1 MKPANKP
8 TALILVSTH
17 CPHCHALEKLLHQ
30 RMENGSLGELEVVNF
45 EHSPEVAQQYGVRSV
60 PWLRL
65 GNFVF
70 DEALTPAD
78 LDRWIGGTARASGAA
93 SYIAYLLEK
102 GKLNKAIE
110 WIEAGNASLSA
121 ILPVLQDPDVK
132 INVRVGVSAIL
143 EHFEDTNTIRA
154 AIPALTAMLGDSNPT
169 VRIDVCHYLSLTHSI
184 DVVESLKTML
194 EDEDEQVRQVARES
208 IEALQTQ
215 T

>member
-17 CPHCHALEKLLHQ
+17 CPHCHALEKLLHE
-30 RMENGSLGELEVVNF
+30 RMENGSLGELDVVNI

-78 LDRWIGGTARASGAA
+78 LDHWIEDTSKASGPAR
-93 SYIAYLLEK
+93 YIAYLLEK

-110 WIEAGNASLSA
+110 WIEAGNTTLAA

-132 INVRVGVSAIL
+132 INVRVGIGAIL
-143 EHFEDTNTIRA
+143 EHFEATNAIRA
-154 AIPALTAMLGDSNPT
+154 AIPALTAMLKDSNPT
-169 VRIDVCHYLSLTHSI
+169 VRIDVCHYLSLTHSSEVI
-184 DVVESLKTML
+184 GSLKTML
-194 EDEDEQVRQVARES
+194 DDEDEQVRQVANES
-208 IEALQTQ
+208 IEALQMQ